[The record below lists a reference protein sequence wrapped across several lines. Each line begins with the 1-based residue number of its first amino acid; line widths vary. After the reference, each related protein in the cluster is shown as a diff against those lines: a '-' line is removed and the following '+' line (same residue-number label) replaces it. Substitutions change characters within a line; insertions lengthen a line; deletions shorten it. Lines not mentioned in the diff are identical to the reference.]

1 MVAMPKGDFLG
12 EFEIYVLLAIK
23 RLGDEAYGIGIRHAI
38 EKRTGRDT
46 AIGAVYATLARLEE
60 KGLVRHAMSTPQP
73 VAGGR
78 GRKCFHLTPAGERGL
93 SHSTTML
100 ARMMT
105 MNEPAVTSAKSRAR

>member
-1 MVAMPKGDFLG
+1 MPKGEFLG

-23 RLGDEAYGIGIRHAI
+23 RLGDEAYGIAIRRAI
-38 EKRTGRDT
+38 ESRTGRET

-60 KGLVRHAMSTPQP
+60 KSLVRYAVSAPQP

-78 GRKCFHLTPAGERGL
+78 ARKCYRLTPAGERGL

-100 ARMMT
+100 TRMMT
-105 MNEPAVTSAKSRAR
+105 DAAEVAVPKGRAR